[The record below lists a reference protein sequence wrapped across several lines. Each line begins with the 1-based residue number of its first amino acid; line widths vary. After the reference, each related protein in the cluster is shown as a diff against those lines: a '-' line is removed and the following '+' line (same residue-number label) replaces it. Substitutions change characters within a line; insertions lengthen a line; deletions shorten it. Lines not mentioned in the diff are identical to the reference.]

1 MLQCRC
7 QALVAVLLASAM
19 SLAAQDE
26 PAAIE
31 VVTREKTVF
40 ELRPATSEVKIDG
53 VLDEQA
59 WQDAT
64 VIPVLYEWFPGNN
77 TEPPVKTD
85 ALVTYGDRALYVA
98 FRAYDPDPRQIRAHL
113 MDRDQIN
120 TLVQDDYVIVQLDTF
135 NDGRRAFQFRIN
147 PLGVQADAFSSEVEG
162 IEDWSWDMI
171 WTSKGRITA
180 EGFEVEIAFPFNQ
193 LRFQATQDVQTWGMD
208 VGRSY
213 PRSSRHRMNNAGQ
226 DRNLS
231 CWICQFNKVT
241 GLQGLQPGRNLE
253 INPTATASRT
263 DELSGFPDGEL
274 EDGELEDGDEEAEAG
289 LTVRWGITP
298 SLALTG
304 TLNPDFSQVEADA
317 AQLAVNERFALFFEE
332 KRPFFLEGIDKF
344 STPINSV
351 YTRTVI
357 SPDWGLKLTGKEKRN
372 GIGFFAAEDTANL
385 LLFPS
390 NQRTESTLLDE
401 SVTSGVVRYRRDVG
415 GRSSLGVIY
424 TGREGENGYHNR
436 VGGIDGLFRIGDRD
450 TVTFQYLYSDTQ
462 YADAVAEEYEQ
473 PLGSFTD
480 DAIKLNYTHDSNNWY
495 WFLEYE
501 DLGPGFRVDS
511 GFVPRVDTQEAE
523 FFIMRRF
530 WAPEEKDPWW
540 DRWDVIVRGDRV
552 EDHEGQLTDEN
563 FELIG
568 RLFGPLQTIV
578 DGSFGRKKEY
588 YEGILYEDLD
598 WGQFGLE
605 TQPSGAIKLDFFGLM
620 GESIDFAN
628 NQPADELRLVP
639 GLEAKLGRHI
649 NIRLDHTLQKL
660 DVEGGKLFEANLSQA
675 RLVYNFNL
683 RTFVRGI
690 FQWRDIERD
699 PDLYTSEVEPRT
711 ETLFTQLLFSY
722 KVNARTVL
730 FAGYSDNHLGGQD
743 VDLTQVNRTFFF
755 KIGYAWVL

>member
-1 MLQCRC
+1 MP
-7 QALVAVLLASAM
+7 
-19 SLAAQDE
+19 LAAQEDSLE
-26 PAAIE
+26 ALE
-31 VVTREKTVF
+31 VVTKEKIVY
-40 ELRPATSEVKIDG
+40 ELTPATSEVKVDG

-59 WQDAT
+59 WEDAT

-77 TEPPVKTD
+77 TEPPVETE
-85 ALVTYGDRALYVA
+85 ALVTFGEQALYVA
-98 FRAYDPDPRQIRAHL
+98 FRAKDPNPKQIRAHL

-171 WTSKGRITA
+171 WNSKGRITA
-180 EGFEVEIAFPFNQ
+180 DGYEVEIAFPFNQ
-193 LRFQATQDVQTWGMD
+193 LRFQATQDVQTWGID

-213 PRSSRHRMNNAGQ
+213 PRSSRHRMNNAGR

-231 CWICQFNKVT
+231 CWICQFNKAT
-241 GLQGLQPGRNLE
+241 GLQGLKPGKNLE
-253 INPTATASRT
+253 FDPTLTASRT
-263 DELSGFPDGEL
+263 DELSEFPE
-274 EDGELEDGDEEAEAG
+274 GELEDGDGEVEAG
-289 LTVRWGITP
+289 ITARWGITP
-298 SLALTG
+298 SLVLTG
-304 TLNPDFSQVEADA
+304 TINPDFSQVEADA
-317 AQLAVNERFALFFEE
+317 AQLAINERFALFFEE

-357 SPDWGLKLTGKEKRN
+357 SPDWGLKLTGKQNRN
-372 GIGFFAAEDTANL
+372 GIGLFAAEDTVNL

-390 NQRTESTLLDE
+390 NQRTDSTLLDE
-401 SVTSGVVRYRRDVG
+401 PVTSGVVRYRRDVG
-415 GRSSLGVIY
+415 ANSSMGVIY
-424 TGREGENGYHNR
+424 TGREGENSYHNR
-436 VGGIDGLFRIGDRD
+436 VGGFDGLFRIGDRD
-450 TVTFQYLYSDTQ
+450 TVEFQYLYSDTQ
-462 YADAVAEEYEQ
+462 YAGSVAEEYEQ

-480 DAIKLNYTHDSNNWY
+480 DAFEIEYTHDSNNWF
-495 WFLEYE
+495 WQLEYE
-501 DLGPGFRVDS
+501 DFGPGFRVDS
-511 GFVPRVDTQEAE
+511 GFVPRVDTKEAG
-523 FFIMRRF
+523 FFLMRRF

-540 DRWDVIVRGDRV
+540 DRWDVIARGERV

-563 FELIG
+563 FEFIG
-568 RLFGPLQTIV
+568 RLWGPMQTIV

-598 WGQFGLE
+598 WVQFGLE
-605 TQPSGAIKLDFFGLM
+605 TQPSGAIKLELFGVV
-620 GESIDFAN
+620 GDSIDFAN
-628 NQPADELRLVP
+628 NQPADELLLIP

-649 NIRLDHTLQKL
+649 NIRLDHTMQRL
-660 DVEGGKLFEANLSQA
+660 DVEGGQLFEANLSQA
-675 RLVYNFNL
+675 RLIYNFNV

-690 FQWRDIERD
+690 FQWRDIDRN
-699 PDLYTSEVEPRT
+699 PDLYTFEVEPKT

-730 FAGYSDNHLGGQD
+730 FAGYSDNHLGQQN